1 MPGWHQG
8 SWGFHSDDCKFF
20 SGDMG
25 LMQSGRE
32 YGSTFGANDVVG
44 CGVDY
49 GSDQLFFTLNGH
61 YLGRHTFKNETPV
74 LEKNTDNI

>member
-1 MPGWHQG
+1 
-8 SWGFHSDDCKFF
+8 
-20 SGDMG
+20 
-25 LMQSGRE
+25 MQSGRE